1 MKYAYNL
8 DKVKGCIVGGA
19 IGDALGYPVEFMRS
33 TDIHN
38 RLGPQGITRL
48 YLSQNGIAEFSDDTQ
63 MTLFTAT
70 GLLAAEAK
78 MNSAGVMDDSFWKES
93 VKHHLI
99 DWFCTQNMTRLE
111 KHYSWLYDVPELQ
124 SQRAP
129 GVTCLGAL
137 KNLVDGLVRVNN
149 SKGCGGIMRTAP
161 VALCRGLRESK
172 TPGFMYKLAG
182 ELSDLTHN
190 HPLGFIPSAMLVMIM
205 NKITHLDT
213 EFDRLALEKVVLS
226 SVLEIGK
233 VEYDN
238 GTSVVTYDKF
248 FGDVGEL
255 CCLILKAVDFAAE
268 DRPDEE
274 CITELG
280 KGTTGETALAIA
292 LYCALRHTESFEDA
306 VVAAVNHGGDSDST
320 GAICGNLMGLIHGY
334 GAIPQYFKDD
344 LELLPILEEVATD
357 LYTGYTQTED
367 LNRWKRKYLD
377 GHWPDGSKQ

>member
-1 MKYAYNL
+1 
-8 DKVKGCIVGGA
+8 
-19 IGDALGYPVEFMRS
+19 
-33 TDIHN
+33 
-38 RLGPQGITRL
+38 
-48 YLSQNGIAEFSDDTQ
+48 
-63 MTLFTAT
+63 
-70 GLLAAEAK
+70 
-78 MNSAGVMDDSFWKES
+78 
-93 VKHHLI
+93 
-99 DWFCTQNMTRLE
+99 
-111 KHYSWLYDVPELQ
+111 
-124 SQRAP
+124 
-129 GVTCLGAL
+129 
-137 KNLVDGLVRVNN
+137 
-149 SKGCGGIMRTAP
+149 MRTAP

-182 ELSDLTHN
+182 ELSDITHN

-357 LYTGYTQTED
+357 LYTGYTKTED